1 MLNLLTYSNLVGQ
14 ALDANGSGSLRVI
27 RDATSASRAELLA
40 AGFSK
45 VQIER
50 TFRSVVRYHKT
61 LNKPCLKSN
70 KLRFG
75 WISKR

>member
-14 ALDANGSGSLRVI
+14 TLDANGSGSLRVI
-27 RDATSASRAELLA
+27 RDAPSAARAELLA
-40 AGFSK
+40 AGFSN

-61 LNKPCLKSN
+61 LNVPCIKSN
-70 KLRFG
+70 SIRFG
-75 WISKR
+75 HI